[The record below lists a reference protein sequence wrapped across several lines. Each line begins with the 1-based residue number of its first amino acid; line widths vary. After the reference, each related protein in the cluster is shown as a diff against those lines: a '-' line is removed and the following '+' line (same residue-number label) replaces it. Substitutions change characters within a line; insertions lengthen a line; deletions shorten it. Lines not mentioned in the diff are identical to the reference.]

1 MSPVYSLDTP
11 FSRESV
17 KGLKAGDRVLV
28 NGVIYTARDTA
39 HRRFM
44 AAIAAGQ
51 RLPFELSGAVIYYA
65 GPTPAPPGRPIGSI
79 GPTTAGRMDAYTP
92 ELLKR
97 GLAAMIGKGLR
108 SQEVRLA
115 CVEHQAVYLAATST
129 AALLAGCVE
138 EAEVIAYEDLGP
150 EAVRRLVV
158 RDFPATVI
166 IDTRGDDYYK
176 LGRQTY
182 ATTRSTDD

>member
-97 GLAAMIGKGLR
+97 GLAA
-108 SQEVRLA
+108 
-115 CVEHQAVYLAATST
+115 TST